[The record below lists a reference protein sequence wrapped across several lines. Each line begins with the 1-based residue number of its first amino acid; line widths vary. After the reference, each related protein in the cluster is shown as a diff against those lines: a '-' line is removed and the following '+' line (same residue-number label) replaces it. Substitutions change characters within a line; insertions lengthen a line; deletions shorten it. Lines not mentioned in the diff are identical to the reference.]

1 MALTFFYLHTPG
13 LFHRVILSGGSIFSP
28 FALDHFPRYQTQMLA
43 IEVGCGQH
51 QFNGRNLLQCLRE
64 KSPSELLKV
73 VETVKSNYIRERQLY
88 LPDGPIPD
96 LDFRPIIDSNRTY
109 PLFRRNP
116 VDMFENG
123 EYQSALDR
131 MFFSSILRCIQKHPP
146 RASLDTLIHF
156 DLFPC
161 FYVDRLAL

>member
-1 MALTFFYLHTPG
+1 MLT
-13 LFHRVILSGGSIFSP
+13 
-28 FALDHFPRYQTQMLA
+28 

-64 KSPSELLKV
+64 KSPSELLRV
-73 VETVKSNYIRERQLY
+73 VDTVKSSYIKERQLY

-109 PLFRRNP
+109 PLFLRNP

-123 EYQSALDR
+123 KNSNLV
-131 MFFSSILRCIQKHPP
+131 FF
-146 RASLDTLIHF
+146 F
-156 DLFPC
+156 
-161 FYVDRLAL
+161 